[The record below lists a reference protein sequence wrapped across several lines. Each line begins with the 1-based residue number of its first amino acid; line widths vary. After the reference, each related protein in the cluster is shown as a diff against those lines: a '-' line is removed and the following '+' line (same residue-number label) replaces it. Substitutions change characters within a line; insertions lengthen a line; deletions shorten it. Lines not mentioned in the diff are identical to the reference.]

1 MMLIYTTFLFAV
13 LKFKHMYEFKSPT
26 INQFTQTLDEEATE
40 AFFDTSKDSFMIAVG
55 IDHFLDG
62 IKDDPKFV
70 QWVATYFRVDEDGN
84 KFEDNYPMHRCSLE
98 DFEKFYPPDHDTEIK
113 IEKLKK
119 NGGLYCIDLKEIK
132 AELHGSWQTGTHYQ
146 ALDFKAIPCGQQ
158 YQLSDGNLSEISK
171 NCNWDQQAAVDY
183 FGIIGLLIYFNEG
196 VFQQEKFDE
205 GRVLRQSFITTMTS
219 LPKQSSWVQ
228 GFVDQFVLQD
238 EIALLQLGVS
248 EEIEFDRIR
257 IETP

>member
-84 KFEDNYPMHRCSLE
+84 KFEDNYPMHRCS
-98 DFEKFYPPDHDTEIK
+98 
-113 IEKLKK
+113 
-119 NGGLYCIDLKEIK
+119 
-132 AELHGSWQTGTHYQ
+132 
-146 ALDFKAIPCGQQ
+146 
-158 YQLSDGNLSEISK
+158 
-171 NCNWDQQAAVDY
+171 
-183 FGIIGLLIYFNEG
+183 
-196 VFQQEKFDE
+196 
-205 GRVLRQSFITTMTS
+205 
-219 LPKQSSWVQ
+219 
-228 GFVDQFVLQD
+228 
-238 EIALLQLGVS
+238 
-248 EEIEFDRIR
+248 
-257 IETP
+257 